1 MRIKHA
7 IFAGSMAALAS
18 LTAPALARTSDAQ
31 TTSEQPASSSC
42 SARQQAADGTWAQLP
57 CQELGSP
64 KQTPLKSATRS
75 PDQQTR

>member
-7 IFAGSMAALAS
+7 IFVGSMAALVLSA
-18 LTAPALARTSDAQ
+18 APALAKNSDAPKTDEQ
-31 TTSEQPASSSC
+31 ATSSPC
-42 SARQQAADGTWAQLP
+42 SARQRTADGTWVQLP

-64 KQTPLKSATRS
+64 KPTPHKSATRS